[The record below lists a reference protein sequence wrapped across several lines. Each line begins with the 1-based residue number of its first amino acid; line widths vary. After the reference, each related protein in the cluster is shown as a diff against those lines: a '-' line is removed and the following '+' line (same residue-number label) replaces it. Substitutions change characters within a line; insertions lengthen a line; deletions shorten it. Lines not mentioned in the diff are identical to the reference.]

1 MEEQK
6 YFAAI
11 GRSFFDLEL
20 SKEHLPFRILDVCTC
35 SKSDQLFFQY
45 YALALSSAFKWSE
58 FDDISNCHFTPCKEV
73 CETPDFQFIPDQ
85 SNHKE
90 VKKTAF
96 FPFFHLFFTFFL
108 FSCLYIPFFQS
119 EQCID
124 VNVPKQV
131 KAKAKTKGTFYY
143 EPILSKDDQNC
154 DVDSSSRK
162 TRKIINYK
170 I

>member
-96 FPFFHLFFTFFL
+96 FPFFPLFL
-108 FSCLYIPFFQS
+108 FSCFIYSIFS
-119 EQCID
+119 ER
-124 VNVPKQV
+124 
-131 KAKAKTKGTFYY
+131 TMY
-143 EPILSKDDQNC
+143 
-154 DVDSSSRK
+154 
-162 TRKIINYK
+162 
-170 I
+170 